1 MLISELTVYD
11 FLKEKIKLPE
21 NDAKHFAKEIALA
34 GERFD
39 NKVEQ
44 EIHTKFKESDY
55 ITKEYFK
62 LELDARLAQFEIRM
76 QKGFKEIIFWLV
88 GAMVGIVGLA
98 VAILK
103 FSN

>member
-1 MLISELTVYD
+1 MLVSELTIYD

-34 GERFD
+34 GEKF
-39 NKVEQ
+39 NKKVER
-44 EIHTKFKESDY
+44 EVHAKFKEADY

-88 GAMVGIVGLA
+88 GAMVGITGLA
-98 VAILK
+98 IAILK
-103 FSN
+103 LSS